1 MTVLKPNAEFARFI
15 RKKRSGVKR
24 ALKKGDLNLKKL
36 LNDNE
41 LYKEIISN
49 MKVFELLKSLPKT
62 GSVSADKIL
71 KKLKINRCKKMGG
84 LGKSQKKNFL
94 NYFNIEI
101 D

>member
-15 RKKRSGVKR
+15 RKKRSETKR
-24 ALKKGDLNLKKL
+24 ALKKGDLNLNKL
-36 LNDNE
+36 LNDND

-62 GSVSADKIL
+62 GRVSADKIL
-71 KKLKINRCKKMGG
+71 KKLKINYCKRMRG
-84 LGKSQKKNFL
+84 LGKNQKKNFL

-101 D
+101 Y